1 MKILEAIGIEQDKK
15 PLTLTLS
22 EKNQNHVQTMHA
34 GAQFILAETASGE
47 YLISLFPSLHG
58 KVLPLLRSSSIKYK
72 KSALGKIYTSAKL
85 DETEKERFEKQF
97 EKKSRATIEVEVTLK
112 DEQDEVVAI
121 GVFSWFV
128 QKNTIFI

>member
-1 MKILEAIGIEQDKK
+1 
-15 PLTLTLS
+15 
-22 EKNQNHVQTMHA
+22 MHA

-128 QKNTIFI
+128 QKNTIFV